1 MMTTPEKPE
10 KNLLLPTSPKKAP
23 TPASAVSAFL
33 LTLPLTTV
41 AFAADNDTELETIKV
56 EANRLDAPSPDKLP
70 ASSSNKFTAPLRDTP
85 KTVTIIPQKILQD
98 TQAKTLEE
106 ALRTTPGITFGAGEG
121 GNPMGDRPFIRGV
134 DSQNSINVDG
144 LRDIAAGTRA
154 TFNTEQIEVIKGAD
168 SAMNGRGGGGGSIL
182 IETKKP
188 KNEDFL
194 NADLGWGTD
203 QHYSGTIDAN
213 KAFGNGIAVRVNGM
227 GLNEKIPGRDGPK
240 NRRWGLAPSIAF
252 GLGTATRASLGW
264 YHYQTDDI
272 PDSGLPFYRDS
283 NRNNILPGTVLHPT
297 DGGNRHNWYGLYNR
311 DYRKEKTDQGTFI
324 FEHDFSEAAKL
335 RNTMRYGKSTQKYML
350 TQPDDSQ
357 GNTSKGMVFRRANFR
372 DSDTTTWQN
381 VTELTGKFD
390 TGPLKHSYNAGI
402 ELSHEKADVKS
413 GAWQGGNCNKGIGAI
428 SNFWCT
434 SLTHPTPHDP
444 WPYTHDFG
452 SATHYKTTTVSAYAF
467 DTVELSPQ
475 WFINGGLRYDHYKT
489 KVDTPASSRGAAG
502 HYSRNDNLWNYQV
515 GLVFKPLENGSIYA
529 NYSTSSKP
537 GGSFL
542 GQGSEDGSITSTVG
556 ENLKP
561 EKTRAYE
568 VGTKWD
574 LLDQRLGLT
583 ASVFRNE
590 ITNSRI
596 TDGSGNMVMDG
607 KKHVNGLELGAT
619 GHLTDVWD
627 VFAGYTYMKGE
638 YDDAGFNTDRRSGKV
653 TGKSVSS
660 GRDLFNTPRHSFT
673 LWSTYRVLPKLQIG
687 GGLIAMSKRI
697 GGYNWATNSKGA
709 NIGVYSQEVPGYT
722 RFDAMARYDFNKNMA
737 LQLNVYNL
745 TNKKYYS
752 TAYVTHYALPGAGRS
767 ALATFKLS
775 Y

>member
-1 MMTTPEKPE
+1 MTTPKKIHTSSPITRKKP
-10 KNLLLPTSPKKAP
+10 AP
-23 TPASAVSAFL
+23 VTAVSAFL
-33 LTLPLTTV
+33 LTLPLTSM
-41 AFAADNDTELETIKV
+41 ALAADNDGELETIKV
-56 EANRLDAPSPDKLP
+56 EAKRPHTLNIPV
-70 ASSSNKFTAPLRDTP
+70 SSSDKFTAPLVNTP

-98 TQAKTLEE
+98 TQAQTLED

-168 SAMNGRGGGGGSIL
+168 SVMNGRAGGGGSIL

-188 KNEDFL
+188 KNEDFFK
-194 NADLGWGTD
+194 ADLGLGTD
-203 QHYSGTIDAN
+203 QHYSGTIDGN
-213 KAFGNGIAVRVNGM
+213 KSLGNGVAFRVNAM
-227 GLNEKIPGRDGPK
+227 GLSEKVPGRDGPK
-240 NRRWGLAPSIAF
+240 NRRWGIAPSVAF
-252 GLGTATRASLGW
+252 GLGTPTRASLGW

-272 PDSGLPFYRDS
+272 PDSGFPFYNVPQKQRS
-283 NRNNILPGTVLHPT
+283 IIPPGTVLHPT

-311 DYRKEKTDQGTFI
+311 DYRKEKNDQGTFI

-335 RNTMRYGKSTQKYML
+335 RNTLRYAKSTQDYMW

-357 GNTSKGMVFRRANFR
+357 GNTSNGMVFRRANFR
-372 DSDTTTWQN
+372 ESDTTTWQN
-381 VTELTGKFD
+381 VTELTGKFN
-390 TGPLKHSYNAGI
+390 TGSLKHSYNAGI
-402 ELSHEKADVKS
+402 ELSHEKADVKG
-413 GAWQGGNCNKGIGAI
+413 GAWQDGNCRNGIGAV

-434 SLTHPTPHDP
+434 SLSHPNPHDP
-444 WPYTHDFG
+444 WPDTHDFG
-452 SATHYKTTTVSAYAF
+452 KATNYKTTTVSAYAF

-489 KVDTPASSRGAAG
+489 KVDTPASSRAAAA

-515 GLVFKPLENGSIYA
+515 GLVFKPLENGSMYA

-542 GQGSEDGSITSTVG
+542 GQGSEDGAITSTVG

-596 TDGSGNMVMDG
+596 TNGSGDMVMDG

-638 YDDAGFNTDRRSGKV
+638 YDDAGFSTNRATGKV

-687 GGLIAMSKRI
+687 GGLISMSKRI
-697 GGYNWATNSKGA
+697 GGYNWATNSKGS

-737 LQLNVYNL
+737 LQLNVYNI
-745 TNKKYYS
+745 TNKQYYS

-767 ALATFKLS
+767 ALATFKLKF
-775 Y
+775 